1 GERVRVRAG
10 PRGRTPVRALPRPD
24 PAVVEGPDSMVP
36 APRPFQPRAGVQA
49 MTPSAVSGTPK
60 AANPAAPYSMT
71 RPGSLSP
78 PVRLD
83 WSAVAG
89 RGPWS
94 EGDADEDRL
103 VDQLDAERVA
113 DASAHLAGER
123 QEVGGLGAARVGEGE
138 GVLGG
143 DARRADGV
151 ALAEAGAVD
160 QPGGGRLDP
169 APVLRVAR
177 ERDVRAE
184 PLGDAALQLGELAR
198 VENGVGEER
207 PGAAGVGVG
216 RVEDHAL
223 AAPQVEDRVARLL
236 QRHPV
241 ARPDAELLRQLR
253 VRDGLRLL
261 GLVQRVRD
269 VQDDVPVVALEDA
282 VPVGEAAVV
291 RAERDDG
298 AGLPVVRA
306 DLDDR
311 LADVLAVGADVLDRG
326 RADAPGDAGQA
337 LDAGQA
343 VGDAAGDEGVPV
355 LTGLD
360 PDEDRVVLRGDAF
373 GAAGADVDDGAGEP
387 VVGHHQVAAAAEH
400 E

>member
-1 GERVRVRAG
+1 RRADPLVVAHRDAGPVRKAPVEPARDVPGGRPEGPGELRRVGGQVDLPVEAVVVLLHQVGSPRGVGTFQFAVERVQATQPLRADPG
-10 PRGRTPVRALPRPD
+10 RCAGGQLRGDARLHPEQVLDVPFRQRRDDEPASRLQDDEPLAAQRLQRLPDRGD
-24 PAVVEGPDSMVP
+24 ADAELQGE
-36 APRPFQPRAGVQA
+36 PFQPQALAGPDAAVEDQLADAGGGLVAQLEARAERPPGSGGGCGQGHVVELPSGPSRGPTPRSSRALTPWFPPRDPFSRGRASVQA
-49 MTPSAVSGTPK
+49 MTPSAISGTPK

-71 RPGSLSP
+71 RPGSLFP

-83 WSAVAG
+83 GSAVAG

-184 PLGDAALQLGELAR
+184 
-198 VENGVGEER
+198 
-207 PGAAGVGVG
+207 
-216 RVEDHAL
+216 
-223 AAPQVEDRVARLL
+223 
-236 QRHPV
+236 
-241 ARPDAELLRQLR
+241 
-253 VRDGLRLL
+253 
-261 GLVQRVRD
+261 
-269 VQDDVPVVALEDA
+269 
-282 VPVGEAAVV
+282 
-291 RAERDDG
+291 
-298 AGLPVVRA
+298 
-306 DLDDR
+306 
-311 LADVLAVGADVLDRG
+311 
-326 RADAPGDAGQA
+326 
-337 LDAGQA
+337 
-343 VGDAAGDEGVPV
+343 
-355 LTGLD
+355 
-360 PDEDRVVLRGDAF
+360 
-373 GAAGADVDDGAGEP
+373 
-387 VVGHHQVAAAAEH
+387 
-400 E
+400 

>member
-1 GERVRVRAG
+1 LQDDEPLAAQRLQRLPDRGDADAELQGE
-10 PRGRTPVRALPRPD
+10 
-24 PAVVEGPDSMVP
+24 
-36 APRPFQPRAGVQA
+36 PFQPQALAGPDAAVEDQLADAGGGLVAQLEARAERPPGSGGGCGQGHVVELPSGPSRGPTPRSSRALTPWFPPRDPFSRGRASVQA
-49 MTPSAVSGTPK
+49 MTPSAISGTPK

-71 RPGSLSP
+71 RPGSLFP

-83 WSAVAG
+83 GSAVAG

-151 ALAEAGAVD
+151 ALSEAGAVD

-253 VRDGLRLL
+253 
-261 GLVQRVRD
+261 
-269 VQDDVPVVALEDA
+269 
-282 VPVGEAAVV
+282 
-291 RAERDDG
+291 
-298 AGLPVVRA
+298 
-306 DLDDR
+306 
-311 LADVLAVGADVLDRG
+311 
-326 RADAPGDAGQA
+326 
-337 LDAGQA
+337 
-343 VGDAAGDEGVPV
+343 
-355 LTGLD
+355 
-360 PDEDRVVLRGDAF
+360 
-373 GAAGADVDDGAGEP
+373 
-387 VVGHHQVAAAAEH
+387 
-400 E
+400 